1 MGASFSPIQY
11 NCDAGEYLPAD
22 TLGCVACLHGYTCAG
37 GIYPFDEIFRHGIVI
52 NTYTCN
58 DGYYL
63 PANALGCSECPV
75 GATCVGGTHI
85 FNATVPQ
92 GIAHNI
98 PFTQNQNDLCSSP
111 YIFARAEFTPNEYAC
126 DAGYYLPADAIDC
139 VVCPA
144 GNACAGG
151 TYTFNEAVTQ
161 GIVACTNGT
170 TAPAGA
176 AVCYEHILHVGNDIV
191 YLRSNQLTQPSLN
204 VQIGNDVFYA
214 NMTNTPTYMNEN
226 STHYFRIQSGNNDYY
241 VCDDTTY
248 SPHIA
253 DVR

>member
-1 MGASFSPIQY
+1 MKKILVFLLGIFISRFAVADMICPLTVNNIYAVYDPNEYTCS
-11 NCDAGEYLPAD
+11 AGNFLPANAIE
-22 TLGCVACLHGYTCAG
+22 CVTCPSDQTCAG
-37 GIYPFDEIFRHGIVI
+37 GTFYFDPDNFSGVTI
-52 NTYTCN
+52 NTISN
-58 DGYYL
+58 SSL
-63 PANALGCSECPV
+63 NNAC
-75 GATCVGGTHI
+75 GA
-85 FNATVPQ
+85 
-92 GIAHNI
+92 NI
-98 PFTQNQNDLCSSP
+98 PLNF
-111 YIFARAEFTPNEYAC
+111 YVVYEPNEYAC
-126 DAGYYLPADAIDC
+126 DAGYYLPADAINC

-248 SPHIA
+248 SPPEYIK
-253 DVR
+253 